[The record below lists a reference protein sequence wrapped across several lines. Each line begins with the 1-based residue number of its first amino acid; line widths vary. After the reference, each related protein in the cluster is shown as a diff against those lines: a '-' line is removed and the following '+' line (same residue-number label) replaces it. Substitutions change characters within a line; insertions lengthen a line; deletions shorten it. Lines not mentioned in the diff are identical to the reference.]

1 MKDKDLQ
8 YNLER
13 VQTKIEMIRQE
24 SRVLSYKID
33 RMMEQRK
40 ELQTEKRQL
49 KDLVESYNV

>member
-1 MKDKDLQ
+1 MTDKDLQ

-40 ELQTEKRQL
+40 RLQAEKRQL

>member
-1 MKDKDLQ
+1 MTNKDLQ

>member
-1 MKDKDLQ
+1 MTNKDLQ

-40 ELQTEKRQL
+40 ELQAEKRQL

>member
-1 MKDKDLQ
+1 MTDKALQ

-40 ELQTEKRQL
+40 ELQAEKRQL

>member
-1 MKDKDLQ
+1 MTDKDLQ

-40 ELQTEKRQL
+40 RLQAETRQL

>member
-1 MKDKDLQ
+1 MTDKDLQ

-40 ELQTEKRQL
+40 GLQAEKRQL
-49 KDLVESYNV
+49 KVLVESYNV

>member
-40 ELQTEKRQL
+40 ELQAEKRQL

>member
-1 MKDKDLQ
+1 MTDKDLQ

-40 ELQTEKRQL
+40 ELQAEKRQL
-49 KDLVESYNV
+49 KNLVESYNV

>member
-1 MKDKDLQ
+1 MTDKDLQ

-40 ELQTEKRQL
+40 GLQAEKRQL

>member
-1 MKDKDLQ
+1 MTNKDLQ

-40 ELQTEKRQL
+40 RLQAEKRQL

>member
-1 MKDKDLQ
+1 MTDKDLQ

-33 RMMEQRK
+33 RMMEQRNR
-40 ELQTEKRQL
+40 LQAEKRQL

>member
-1 MKDKDLQ
+1 MTDKDLQ

-33 RMMEQRK
+33 RMMDQRK
-40 ELQTEKRQL
+40 RLQAEKRQL